1 MLPTV
6 VKEQELSS
14 LNYEWHLQL
23 SNEATN
29 DSKEIIFCFLI
40 LEKIMNNYRQNLPS
54 IFSFEM
60 TVFLLLA
67 WLHQAAFPVLLV
79 VTYLRKTISF
89 KRKSISMKSIFHGNI
104 LKVLHLY
111 KNGSFYL
118 YPVSTNNCISFWC
131 LATSPL

>member
-1 MLPTV
+1 
-6 VKEQELSS
+6 
-14 LNYEWHLQL
+14 
-23 SNEATN
+23 
-29 DSKEIIFCFLI
+29 
-40 LEKIMNNYRQNLPS
+40 MNNYRQNLPS

-118 YPVSTNNCISFWC
+118 YPVSTNHCISFWC